1 MIAGMLTPEVLTFL
15 MFAGLLTGIL
25 LGFPIAFVMLGV
37 SLVVG
42 IIGVGPVFFDMAILR
57 TFGTMNHYVLVA
69 IPLFVFMGIMMEHS
83 GIAEKLFDAVQLWL
97 GGLPGSLLATTIVIG
112 TVLATCTG
120 IVGASVSIMGIL
132 ALPVMLKRGYD
143 KRLATGSICAS
154 GTLGILIP
162 PSIMLVIYGPMAG
175 ISVVQLF
182 AGAFIPGF
190 ILSGLFILYVIVR
203 CWLNPELGPSLSD
216 EERAV
221 PLSKKLY
228 MLATAILPPMF
239 IILSVLGT
247 IFFGI
252 AAVTEAAA
260 AGALA
265 SILLTAAYGNLSVKA
280 LKDSAY
286 RTLTLTSMIMFI
298 TFAAFVFTG
307 TFMMVG
313 GKTVITDMLLG
324 LPLPPWGMLLIMM
337 FAYFIMG
344 FFMDWIGI
352 IPILV
357 PLFTPIVLKLGFNP
371 IWFGILACVCMQASF
386 LTPPMALSLFYI
398 KGVSPPEIDFAKHII
413 KGVIP
418 FIAIQLIVLIL
429 LIIFP
434 KLILWL
440 PSLILK

>member
-1 MIAGMLTPEVLTFL
+1 MITDMLTPEFFTIL
-15 MFAGLLTGIL
+15 MFAGLIVGIM
-25 LGFPIAFVMLGV
+25 LGFPIAFVMLGI

-42 IIGVGPVFFDMAILR
+42 LIGVGPVFFDMMVIR
-57 TFGTMNHYVLVA
+57 TFGTMNHYVLAA
-69 IPLFVFMGIMMEHS
+69 IPLFVFMGVMLEHS
-83 GIAEKLFDAVQLWL
+83 GIAERLFAAVQLWL
-97 GGLPGSLLATTIVIG
+97 GALPGSLLVTTIVIG
-112 TVLATCTG
+112 TILATCTG

-132 ALPVMLKRGYD
+132 ALPAMLKRGYD
-143 KRLATGSICAS
+143 KGLSTGSICAS

-182 AGAFIPGF
+182 AGAFVPGF
-190 ILSGLFILYVIVR
+190 ILSGLFIAYILIR
-203 CWLNPELGPSLSD
+203 CMMNPELGP
-216 EERAV
+216 
-221 PLSKKLY
+221 PLSKEERSVPLGTKIF
-228 MLATAILPPMF
+228 MLITTILPP
-239 IILSVLGT
+239 ILIVLSVLGT

-265 SILLTAAYGNLSVKA
+265 SIILTAAYGKLNLKT

-286 RTLTLTSMIMFI
+286 RTMTITSMIMFI

-313 GKTVITDMLLG
+313 GKTVITDLLLG
-324 LPLPPWGMLLIMM
+324 LPLPAWGMLLIMM

-357 PLFTPIVLKLGFNP
+357 PLFTPIVLKLGFDP
-371 IWFGILACVCMQASF
+371 LWFGILACVCMQTSF

-398 KGVSPPEIDFAKHII
+398 KGVSPPEIDFVQHIV

-418 FIAIQLIVLIL
+418 FIIIQVLALILIVV
-429 LIIFP
+429 FP
-434 KLILWL
+434 DVVLWL
-440 PSLILK
+440 PSIIAK